1 MMDKIKVSICIPV
14 YGGEKYIEQC
24 ARSLFEQTYD
34 NIEYVFVNDCTKD
47 KSIEV
52 VLQVAGDYPQRQAA
66 VRVVNHDRN
75 RGLAAS
81 RRTGVEQATGNYFF
95 HIDEDDYLEKNAIR
109 QYVACAEETGAD
121 IVVADHNFV
130 MSDGIISHY
139 DHVPSDKKEYV
150 RMLLTRKV
158 SIEIWGRLVRRSF
171 AMEYDLFA
179 PEGLDLSEDYVLI
192 PRMAYYANR
201 VAKLDACLLNYVRY
215 NLDAGSR
222 KVRRRGLETTA
233 RAMELLEDFF
243 TTVPDAGEYAEAL
256 LRAKLYNKVTMYGMA
271 AKADYGFIR
280 PLYSDVSVWQTP
292 IELKYKMLL
301 TLASWGLDSLVFRI
315 ISIFK
320 K

>member
-1 MMDKIKVSICIPV
+1 MSKLKVSICIPV

-24 ARSLFEQTYD
+24 ARSLFEQTYG

-47 KSIEV
+47 QSIEV
-52 VLQVAGDYPQRQAA
+52 VLRVAQDYPHRQQA

-81 RRTGVEQATGNYFF
+81 RRTGVEHATGDYYL
-95 HIDEDDYLEKNAIR
+95 HIDEDDYLEKDAIR

-130 MSDGIISHY
+130 MSDGIMPHH
-139 DHVPSDKKEYV
+139 DVVPADKKEYV
-150 RMLLTRKV
+150 KMLLLRKA

-171 AMEYDLFA
+171 VLEHELFA

-201 VAKLDACLLNYVRY
+201 VAKVDACLLNYVRY
-215 NLDAGSR
+215 NQDAGSR
-222 KVRRRGLETTA
+222 KVRRKGLETTA
-233 RAMELLEDFF
+233 RAMELLEEFF
-243 TTVPDAGEYAEAL
+243 TTIPDAADYVDVL
-256 LRAKLYNKVTMYGMA
+256 QRAKLYNKVTMYGLA
-271 AKADYGFIR
+271 AMADYAFIR
-280 PLYSDVSVWQTP
+280 PLYPEVSVWQTP

-301 TLASWGLDSLVFRI
+301 TLASWGFDSLVFRT